1 MINESRRAQR
11 RNVHEPV
18 VVIDTM
24 TEQVLGRIGN
34 ISETG
39 MLLVTS
45 GHLAEDALYQLRFE
59 VMDRT
64 GHLVPI
70 DVGVHVAWMGSA
82 NTPGQ
87 GWAGVR
93 FLTLEEAPLAVLR
106 HWIARP
112 EVRH

>member
-18 VVIDTM
+18 VVVDTM

-39 MLLVTS
+39 MLLVT
-45 GHLAEDALYQLRFE
+45 
-59 VMDRT
+59 T